1 MTRILKSDTR
11 MPDSGRV
18 QSAVIFL
25 HGYGANGAD
34 LLGLADVLAEHMP
47 DTLFLAPDAPEVNA
61 MSESGLQWFPIPW
74 IDGSSEEDA
83 MLGLGSASQDLNAYL
98 DGVMIDFD
106 LLPEQVIVFGFS
118 QGTMMAL
125 HVIPRRDEPIAGLV
139 VFSGQLLEPEA
150 LVDDARA
157 FLPILLVHGDQD
169 DVVPIAA
176 LPKAVEGLQAAGF
189 KDVYAHVMKDGAHGI
204 APDGL
209 QVALAFMRKQFGM
222 E

>member
-11 MPDSGRV
+11 MPDSGHI

-34 LLGLADVLAEHMP
+34 LLGLAAVLAEHMP

-61 MSESGLQWFPIPW
+61 MSEAGLQWFPIPW

-83 MLGLGSASQDLNAYL
+83 MLGLRSASQDLNAYL

-118 QGTMMAL
+118 HL
-125 HVIPRRDEPIAGLV
+125 
-139 VFSGQLLEPEA
+139 
-150 LVDDARA
+150 
-157 FLPILLVHGDQD
+157 
-169 DVVPIAA
+169 
-176 LPKAVEGLQAAGF
+176 K
-189 KDVYAHVMKDGAHGI
+189 
-204 APDGL
+204 
-209 QVALAFMRKQFGM
+209 
-222 E
+222 

>member
-18 QSAVIFL
+18 ESAVIFL

-34 LLGLADVLAEHMP
+34 LLGLAAVLAEHMP
-47 DTLFLAPDAPEVNA
+47 NTLFLAPDAPEVNA
-61 MSESGLQWFPIPW
+61 MSEVGLQWFPIPW

-83 MLGLGSASQDLNAYL
+83 MLGLRSASQDLNAYL

-125 HVIPRRDEPIAGLV
+125 HVIPRRDEAIAGLV

-189 KDVYAHVMKDGAHGI
+189 KDVYVHVMKDGAHGI

>member
-18 QSAVIFL
+18 ESAVIFL

-34 LLGLADVLAEHMP
+34 LLGLAAVLAEHMR

-61 MSESGLQWFPIPW
+61 MSEAGLQWFPIPW

-83 MLGLGSASQDLNAYL
+83 MLGLRSASQDLNAYL

-125 HVIPRRDEPIAGLV
+125 HVIPRRDEAIAGLV

>member
-1 MTRILKSDTR
+1 
-11 MPDSGRV
+11 
-18 QSAVIFL
+18 
-25 HGYGANGAD
+25 
-34 LLGLADVLAEHMP
+34 
-47 DTLFLAPDAPEVNA
+47 
-61 MSESGLQWFPIPW
+61 MSEAGLQWFPIPW

-83 MLGLGSASQDLNAYL
+83 MLGLRSASQDLNAYL

-125 HVIPRRDEPIAGLV
+125 HVIPRRDEAIAGLV

-157 FLPILLVHGDQD
+157 FLPILLVHGDRD

-209 QVALAFMRKQFGM
+209 QVALAFMQKQFGM

>member
-18 QSAVIFL
+18 ESAVIFL

-34 LLGLADVLAEHMP
+34 LLGLAAVLAEYMP

-61 MSESGLQWFPIPW
+61 MSEAGLQWFPIPW

-83 MLGLGSASQDLNAYL
+83 MLGLRSASQDLNAYL

-125 HVIPRRDEPIAGLV
+125 HVIPRRDEAIAGLV

>member
-18 QSAVIFL
+18 ESAVIFL

-61 MSESGLQWFPIPW
+61 MSEAGLQWFPIPW

-83 MLGLGSASQDLNAYL
+83 MLGLRSASQDLNAYL

>member
-18 QSAVIFL
+18 ESAVIFL

-34 LLGLADVLAEHMP
+34 LLGLAAVLAEHMP

-61 MSESGLQWFPIPW
+61 MSEAGLQWFPIPW

-83 MLGLGSASQDLNAYL
+83 MLGLRSASQDLNAYL

-125 HVIPRRDEPIAGLV
+125 HVIPRRDEAIAGLV

-169 DVVPIAA
+169 EVVPIAA